1 MVKYQWKGDNFAMN
15 KREDYFF
22 PSYVEE
28 EKEVESR
35 EESGR
40 LERARESDKVGEG
53 HGCSTEVNTLTFSV
67 LWEVIC
73 IFAFVIYDPVIQFLL
88 QDFHENH

>member
-1 MVKYQWKGDNFAMN
+1 M
-15 KREDYFF
+15 
-22 PSYVEE
+22 
-28 EKEVESR
+28 ESR

-53 HGCSTEVNTLTFSV
+53 HGCSTEVNTVIFSV

-73 IFAFVIYDPVIQFLL
+73 IFAFVICDPVIQFLL
-88 QDFHENH
+88 QDFHENQRTLEYFMFYVGEVCERERSTLGDEGFAEIL